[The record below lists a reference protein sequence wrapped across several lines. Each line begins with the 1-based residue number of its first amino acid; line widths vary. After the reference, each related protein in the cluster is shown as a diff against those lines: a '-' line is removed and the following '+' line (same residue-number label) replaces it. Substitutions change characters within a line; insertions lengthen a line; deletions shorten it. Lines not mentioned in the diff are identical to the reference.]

1 MRLSLIQMRYDI
13 TLWICLLVRSRV
25 VCKLLHVLGHTLHV
39 LDLLHLYLSVCNC
52 HKLSVT
58 VVELVGCL
66 SQSMALII

>member
-1 MRLSLIQMRYDI
+1 MRYDI
-13 TLWICLLVRSRV
+13 TLWICLLVRARV

-39 LDLLHLYLSVCNC
+39 LDLLHLNLGVCNC

-58 VVELVGCL
+58 VVERVGCL